1 MARNE
6 HKKVLRQLSEA
17 YGQVYQEGILDKLR
31 GKKDSGDQ
39 PESQEAAPQEGES
52 MGDRMQKAK
61 AEREAKQGKEGGAR
75 HESSPHLYRKPDD
88 VGKAEWNTPGT
99 EDHEIAQEY
108 FGTHPDS
115 AEDIQHGY
123 RPPLKGQEDRFQPGG
138 DLHGN
143 DPTDIGKK
151 IDNVRQQNKKYKDVP
166 GKENLVRSGMEEE
179 VVSRDVIEGHDT
191 DRSESGGHE
200 KRMKADPEYAAA
212 QGRMNKES
220 TMRAKDELQQLS
232 EAYQNV
238 IKEGRREYVDNNMP
252 LDISGGDGDD
262 SDASL
267 WRVQMKKEAEDRR
280 KKDEYHPGYG
290 KSEGE
295 EHEGELSDD
304 WMEQDWQR
312 KENEREEGKPW
323 YDVEDED
330 KYGQVVKLVRA
341 LQDDNTEASENT
353 LYIIRDLLK

>member
-6 HKKVLRQLSEA
+6 HKKVL
-17 YGQVYQEGILDKLR
+17 QE
-31 GKKDSGDQ
+31 
-39 PESQEAAPQEGES
+39 
-52 MGDRMQKAK
+52 
-61 AEREAKQGKEGGAR
+61 
-75 HESSPHLYRKPDD
+75 
-88 VGKAEWNTPGT
+88 
-99 EDHEIAQEY
+99 
-108 FGTHPDS
+108 
-115 AEDIQHGY
+115 
-123 RPPLKGQEDRFQPGG
+123 
-138 DLHGN
+138 
-143 DPTDIGKK
+143 
-151 IDNVRQQNKKYKDVP
+151 
-166 GKENLVRSGMEEE
+166 
-179 VVSRDVIEGHDT
+179 
-191 DRSESGGHE
+191 
-200 KRMKADPEYAAA
+200 
-212 QGRMNKES
+212 
-220 TMRAKDELQQLS
+220 LS

-238 IKEGRREYVDNNMP
+238 INEGRREYVDNNMP

-290 KSEGE
+290 KVPDGDEEGVMGMAQQMAKVAQGIE
-295 EHEGELSDD
+295 KTTGIKPGLASHIPAGDGKSVTDVMAGDEEGELSDD